1 MAERGSIFDD
11 VKRQVDLVEYLSEHG
26 GAEFVSDG
34 GDRLAACC
42 PFHEEDTPSFKV
54 QDARSGEP
62 WKVWHCFGA
71 CDDGGTIID
80 AVMRHQGFET
90 AFEAIDYLNELYGLE
105 LQHDTERYQA
115 FKKTTAEAKEKIDR
129 TQAEMASESKAA
141 QAAKAFLHRRGFT
154 DDTIAHF
161 ELAVDTSRSRAGRLA
176 IPIYDRSNHPIT
188 ISNRALFDAYK
199 CASCGEPVKAKEV
212 VARRHQAQKAAE
224 RGGPPVDWEACPRCG
239 AGKAEARISWLTSQH
254 PKYLNERDY
263 EKSKILYNEPTAR
276 KFLREDECLGYFI
289 AEGYADVW
297 ATYQG
302 GQHAASSY
310 NGSTISDW
318 QAEEAA
324 ELCAA
329 QDPPK
334 PIILIPDFDATGL
347 SKISK
352 NIATIRKVSPEAE
365 IQVIHSLEVEGRPHK
380 DMGEVLEEEGA
391 EWVATICQ
399 ERRISADEWLIRE
412 VMDAINPKTGQP
424 FHSKERQMELISEIL
439 RDVHYVAGLDH
450 MAPYLSEKWA
460 VGEDR
465 VRDFLY
471 TQISDSAALPAQ
483 HLMKTVGQARA
494 EAIEYLKDDFAISF
508 GFDAIDRCL
517 PMNGAKTRQ
526 LAMFIGKSGTG
537 KAQPLD
543 AKVLTPTGWRL
554 MGALQPGDQVIDP
567 TTGDPVA
574 IQSIHP
580 QGEREIYRVHMSDGA
595 STECDLDHLWHV
607 KDSNNKWRTRTLR
620 EIRDR
625 VDLSKSPHMVPV
637 TKPVQFATSGDL
649 PLHPYLLGALLGDGS
664 LSQGTP
670 SFSSADPEIIDRVES
685 LLPDGVYLQKKA
697 GDNVDYWLTG
707 KRKKV
712 TNALAEQLRSLQ
724 VWGSRAETKH
734 VPSEYLHASIEDR
747 IDLLRGLMD
756 TDGSVCS
763 VTTPKKSPSVNVE
776 FCTASKQLAEDML
789 FLVQSLGGTA
799 RISMSGS
806 SYAYKGDSYS
816 GLTRHRVRISMPV
829 DINPFFVPRKADIFV
844 RNTSPSRRMTKIE
857 FSRVAEAQ
865 CLYLDSESHLY
876 ITDDFIVTHNT
887 LITTQ
892 ILANMAR
899 RGVRSI
905 FFSLE
910 QPAAQ
915 LYMRMVAQTLD
926 VRMDEGIELIKE
938 NSPRLD
944 ELDELFENMII
955 VDNVP
960 EDASAMVEMTPDRIL
975 KIIQE
980 INLTKLAKPA
990 QVVAIDHLGI
1000 LQVPS
1005 TAPRSVQNDDMQAAG
1020 YIMQEL
1026 FKVTKI
1032 ADVLTLVLQQLPKE
1046 VRSGVEIAADQGRG
1060 GSKQTDYCDYIFT
1073 LWRPEQQEGLTDED
1087 RIALE
1092 GRYMLALKKNRHGAS
1107 TIANLYF
1114 DRKNLRITP
1123 ALDIMPTN
1131 FGGGID
1137 QTADGAPVVIGADDG
1152 GAATTD
1158 SAAGGAAEKP
1168 AADPSDDELLREL
1181 VDEQATDD
1189 PGLPIDNAEFMELLG
1204 GGGDDDDGDDP
1215 FGGMGAD
1222 YFEN

>member
-11 VKRQVDLVEYLSEHG
+11 VKRQVDLVEYLSEHA

-161 ELAVDTSRSRAGRLA
+161 ELAVDTSRSKAGRLA

-188 ISNRALFDAYK
+188 ISNRALFDSYK
-199 CASCGEPVKAKEV
+199 CASCGETVKAKEV

-224 RGGPPVDWEACPRCG
+224 RGGEPVDWEACPHCG

-302 GQHAASSY
+302 GQKAASSY

-324 ELCAA
+324 ELCAS

-334 PIILIPDFDATGL
+334 PIVLIPDFDATGL

-352 NIATIRKVSPEAE
+352 NIATIRKVKPDAE

-399 ERRISADEWLIRE
+399 DRRISADEWLIRE

-450 MAPYLSEKWA
+450 MAPYLSEKWG

-483 HLMKTVGQARA
+483 HLMKTVNQARM
-494 EAIEYLKDDFAISF
+494 EAIEYLKDDFSIPF

-543 AKVLTPTGWRL
+543 AKVLTPTGWIT
-554 MGALQPGDQVIDP
+554 MGDVAIGETLVDP
-567 TTGDPVA
+567 TGDTTTVVG
-574 IQSIHP
+574 IFP
-580 QGEREIYRVHMSDGA
+580 QGERDIWAVDFDGGQRV
-595 STECDLDHLWHV
+595 ECDLEHLWTV
-607 KDSNNKWRTRTLR
+607 YIEGEWGTYTLS
-620 EIRDR
+620 
-625 VDLSKSPHMVPV
+625 DLIPLLHDVEVYVPAFV
-637 TKPVQFATSGDL
+637 EDEAARGELVIGPQMR
-649 PLHPYLLGALLGDGS
+649 
-664 LSQGTP
+664 
-670 SFSSADPEIIDRVES
+670 SA
-685 LLPDGVYLQKKA
+685 A
-697 GDNVDYWLTG
+697 
-707 KRKKV
+707 
-712 TNALAEQLRSLQ
+712 
-724 VWGSRAETKH
+724 
-734 VPSEYLHASIEDR
+734 
-747 IDLLRGLMD
+747 
-756 TDGSVCS
+756 
-763 VTTPKKSPSVNVE
+763 
-776 FCTASKQLAEDML
+776 
-789 FLVQSLGGTA
+789 
-799 RISMSGS
+799 
-806 SYAYKGDSYS
+806 
-816 GLTRHRVRISMPV
+816 
-829 DINPFFVPRKADIFV
+829 FV
-844 RNTSPSRRMTKIE
+844 RR
-857 FSRVAEAQ
+857 AEAQ
-865 CLYLDSESHLY
+865 CIKVDSDSELY
-876 ITDDFIVTHNT
+876 VTDGNIVTHNT

-944 ELDELFENMII
+944 ELDELFENLII

-975 KIIQE
+975 KVIQE

-1137 QTADGAPVVIGADDG
+1137 QTADGAPVVIGAEGEG
-1152 GAATTD
+1152 GAIAT
-1158 SAAGGAAEKP
+1158 SPEASVVEEAAV
-1168 AADPSDDELLREL
+1168 AADPSDEELMREL
-1181 VDEQATDD
+1181 VDDVAVQD
-1189 PGLPIDNAEFMELLG
+1189 PGLPVDNAQFLELLG
-1204 GGGDDDDGDDP
+1204 AGGDDADGDDP
-1215 FGGMGAD
+1215 FGGMGSD